1 MIAQR
6 TLAVLAAVMLVCAA
20 ALAMIGPRSVSL
32 GRALA
37 NWDGRVEDTLKGWVL
52 GVFGPWVWTEMVVPL
67 LVRPAWLLPAS
78 LGIVFAGL
86 SLSLAY
92 RNTASQSHRRS

>member
-6 TLAVLAAVMLVCAA
+6 TLAVLAAIMLVCAA
-20 ALAMIGPRSVSL
+20 ALAMIGPRAVSL
-32 GRALA
+32 GRAFAYLGA
-37 NWDGRVEDTLKGWVL
+37 GAEETLKSWTLTLV
-52 GVFGPWVWTEMVVPL
+52 GPWVWTEMAVPL
-67 LVRPAWLLPAS
+67 LARPAWLLPAS

-92 RNTASQSHRRS
+92 RSTASQSHRRS